1 MKENDKNK
9 RQLEMEIKR
18 MDNNIAAWI
27 DFQKGNEK
35 KITETQAEIKAQ
47 EDRIYTEFKTQMD
60 TIT

>member
-35 KITETQAEIKAQ
+35 KITETKAEIKAQ